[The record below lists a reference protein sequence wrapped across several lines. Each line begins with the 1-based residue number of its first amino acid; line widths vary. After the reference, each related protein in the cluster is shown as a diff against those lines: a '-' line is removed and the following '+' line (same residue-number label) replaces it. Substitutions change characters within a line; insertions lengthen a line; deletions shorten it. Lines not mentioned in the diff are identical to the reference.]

1 MDLFKEN
8 IAPMPLFKMA
18 GKLFNLPFFKMAA
31 DAILKFI
38 KINIFV
44 TVMTITTNEV
54 SICTIFLMLNL
65 LDAVLN
71 YFEVVLTSK
80 SKMAAD
86 AILKFIKINIFV
98 TVMTIT
104 TNEVSICT
112 ISLMLNLLDEVLNY
126 FEVVLTSKSKMAADA
141 ILKFIKIYIFV
152 TVMTITTNEVST
164 CNISL
169 MLNLLDEVLNY
180 FEVVLTSK
188 SKMVADTILKFIK
201 IDIFVITMTITTK

>member
-18 GKLFNLPFFKMAA
+18 GKFFNLPFFKMAA

-71 YFEVVLTSK
+71 YFEVILTSK
-80 SKMAAD
+80 SKMASD
-86 AILKFIKINIFV
+86 AILKFIKINIFI

-112 ISLMLNLLDEVLNY
+112 KFLMLNLLHECKVFQGHHEL
-126 FEVVLTSKSKMAADA
+126 
-141 ILKFIKIYIFV
+141 
-152 TVMTITTNEVST
+152 
-164 CNISL
+164 
-169 MLNLLDEVLNY
+169 
-180 FEVVLTSK
+180 
-188 SKMVADTILKFIK
+188 
-201 IDIFVITMTITTK
+201 